1 MSLKETALSGMG
13 WTFFQQFATQGILF
27 LVSIILARLLLPAEF
42 GLIAMIGILVA
53 VGNALID
60 SGLSLSLIRTVEAD
74 EEDFSTVFY
83 FNLAFS
89 IFIYAIVYFTAP
101 YVALFYNQPI
111 LLNVI
116 RIYGLTFIINSF
128 STVQTTRLTK
138 LMDFKTQLKV
148 SLPALV
154 VSSIVGI
161 GMAYS
166 GYGVW
171 SLVFSAV
178 VRSVLNSIQLW
189 FWSKWTPLWSFS
201 IAKFKY
207 HIGYGSKFLFS
218 SILDI
223 IFNNAYA
230 ILIGKYFAPAQIG
243 YYNRADTLQQ
253 LPVLNIA
260 NVLNKV
266 TFPLFVKIQDDD
278 VRLKM
283 VYSKIM
289 KMVIFLVAPVLI
301 IMAFLGEPL
310 FRFLFTEKWLPAVPY
325 FQILCVNGILFPIHS
340 YNLAILKV
348 KGYSSLF
355 LKLEVVK
362 KIMIVCIVAIGFQ
375 FGIYGLL
382 YGGVV
387 ASLLAFFINTHYS
400 GKFINYSS
408 WSQIKDLVPTIF
420 MACLAGLGAYS
431 IDYLLETANSND
443 FFRLMF
449 GGITGVAVYLGIA
462 FVFQLDAFKEVKSII
477 FKR

>member
-1 MSLKETALSGMG
+1 
-13 WTFFQQFATQGILF
+13 
-27 LVSIILARLLLPAEF
+27 
-42 GLIAMIGILVA
+42 
-53 VGNALID
+53 
-60 SGLSLSLIRTVEAD
+60 
-74 EEDFSTVFY
+74 
-83 FNLAFS
+83 
-89 IFIYAIVYFTAP
+89 
-101 YVALFYNQPI
+101 
-111 LLNVI
+111 
-116 RIYGLTFIINSF
+116 
-128 STVQTTRLTK
+128 
-138 LMDFKTQLKV
+138 MDFKTQLKV
-148 SLPALV
+148 SLPSLI

-178 VRSVLNSIQLW
+178 VRSVLNSTQLW

-201 IAKFKY
+201 ILKFKY

-223 IFNNAYA
+223 AFNNAYA

-278 VRLKM
+278 VRLRM

-289 KMVIFLVAPVLI
+289 KMVIFLVAPILI
-301 IMAFLGEPL
+301 IMGFLAEPL
-310 FRFLFTEKWLPAVPY
+310 FRFLFTEKWLPAVPF

-348 KGYSSLF
+348 KGYSSLS

-362 KIMIVCIVAIGFQ
+362 KIIIVCIVATGFQ
-375 FGIYGLL
+375 FGISGLL
-382 YGGVV
+382 YGGVI
-387 ASLLAFFINTHYS
+387 ASFLAFFINTHYC

-420 MACLAGLGAYS
+420 LAGVAGLGAYG
-431 IDYLLETANSND
+431 IDYALEVVNSND
-443 FFRLMF
+443 FFRLLF
-449 GGITGVAVYLGIA
+449 GGLAGVAVYLSLA
-462 FVFQLDAFKEVKSII
+462 FIFQLDAYKEVKSII